1 MSLASRLSASFLA
14 ALAIVLIGFSSAL
27 YALAWQY
34 LHRLVE
40 ERLDSALTTL
50 AAAAEVG
57 AQGVEWEPDER
68 VLGLGQG
75 HRADQV
81 RWLVRDPSGGL
92 LDRSPNWNPRRL
104 PLDRATATTPAAD
117 RYVGPDG
124 RPWRIKS
131 RWLRAPSSSIERTS
145 EPGGPSPFHDAL
157 NLVVFAPLGPTEAT
171 LRRLALT
178 VVGLSAALWV
188 AAAVA
193 GRRLCRRALAPLSKM
208 AAAAR
213 DADADDPGGRL
224 PVPSTGDELED
235 LAHAFNGLL
244 ARQHETLERLHEA
257 LERQRRFT
265 GDASHQ
271 FRTPLAGLL
280 SQVDVALRRPRPPEE
295 YQRVLGVVRTKA
307 IHLQQIV
314 ESLLFLARSET
325 EAGRPELE
333 VVDLAAWVNEHLQA
347 WPNSARLAD
356 LRRVEDH
363 PGPLWVLVH
372 PPLLAQAFDNLL
384 ENASKYSP
392 SGSPIIVRTA
402 RTDDGVQ
409 LSVEDRG
416 EGLNPEEL
424 DRVFEPFYRSPQA
437 RRQSQAGVGLGLTV
451 ARRIVTALGG
461 TITAT
466 ALAEPGR
473 GSCFLISLPD
483 APDPVEAAPVASSA
497 SSD

>member
-14 ALAIVLIGFSSAL
+14 ALAVVLIGFSTSL
-27 YALAWQY
+27 YALASQH

-68 VLGLGQG
+68 VLGLGLG
-75 HRADQV
+75 HHADQV
-81 RWLVRDPSGGL
+81 RWLVRDPSGRL
-92 LDRSPNWNPRRL
+92 LDRSPNWNPKRL
-104 PLDRATATTPAAD
+104 PLDRATATATGSPAG

-124 RPWRIKS
+124 RPWRIRT
-131 RWLRAPSSSIERTS
+131 RWLAAPPSS
-145 EPGGPSPFHDAL
+145 EPRDSGPGHDAL
-157 NLVVFAPLGPTEAT
+157 NLVVFAPLAPTEAT

-178 VVGLSAALWV
+178 VIGLSASLWV

-244 ARQHETLERLHEA
+244 ARQHETLARLHEA

-295 YQRVLGVVRTKA
+295 YQRVLGIVRAKA
-307 IHLQQIV
+307 IQLQQIV

-333 VVDLAAWVNEHLQA
+333 VVDLASWVDDHMKLWSN
-347 WPNSARLAD
+347 PARLPD
-356 LRRVEDH
+356 LKRVDDH
-363 PGPLWVLVH
+363 AGPLWAQAH
-372 PPLLAQAFDNLL
+372 PPLLAQALDNLL
-384 ENASKYSP
+384 ENACKYSP
-392 SGSPIIVRTA
+392 SGAPITVRTTRIEDA
-402 RTDDGVQ
+402 VQ

-416 EGLNPEEL
+416 EGLGPEEL
-424 DRVFEPFYRSPQA
+424 DRVFEPFYRSPQS
-437 RRQSQAGVGLGLTV
+437 RRQGQAGVGLGLSV
-451 ARRIVTALGG
+451 ARRIVTAFGG
-461 TITAT
+461 TITAQ
-466 ALAEPGR
+466 AEPGR
-473 GSCFLISLPD
+473 GSRFLITLPA
-483 APDPVEAAPVASSA
+483 APAPLETAPVASSA